1 MIRIAISFT
10 LVLSTL
16 IVSACGSSQTAT
28 SARQGAGTGA
38 AMGAL
43 AGLVFGGDIDDVIEG
58 AAVGGAVGAG
68 TGAAYG
74 AGREN
79 QYKQDAYAAKQ
90 AAAKRASQK
99 QLTEQQ
105 TIALLGTD
113 TWEGYKAARTCQSQ
127 RAIGLAQAGRAAA
140 NPNHRLAAEYLLADL
155 GLVGELC
162 EADAVR
168 HAYSHFKLEL
178 SVFRVEIE
186 KSTSVAEAGEYAW
199 YSEDALKRLPLH
211 GAHKKV
217 YSK

>member
-16 IVSACGSSQTAT
+16 FVSACGTSQTAT

-43 AGLVFGGDIDDVIEG
+43 AGLVFGDDIDDVIEG

-68 TGAAYG
+68 TGAVYG

-79 QYKQDAYAAKQ
+79 QYKQDAYVVRQ
-90 AAAKRASQK
+90 AEAKRASQK

-127 RAIGLAQAGRAAA
+127 RAIGLAQAGRASA
-140 NPNHRLAAEYLLADL
+140 NPNHRLAAEWLVAIVAVDMRDKTTGAQQVQTIIQMDADIDTSQQ
-155 GLVGELC
+155 
-162 EADAVR
+162 A
-168 HAYSHFKLEL
+168 SLEIDKMVL
-178 SVFRVEIE
+178 EMREERRQMGISC
-186 KSTSVAEAGEYAW
+186 
-199 YSEDALKRLPLH
+199 
-211 GAHKKV
+211 
-217 YSK
+217 